1 MAEVRK
7 NEVDDMTPTIVA
19 QMALGA
25 LAGNLQLA
33 AVADRNWEPLVAQH
47 GETIQIP
54 IRGAV
59 TAEDKVA
66 ASDVTEQQ
74 PATTNVSITLNKH
87 KETTIIFEDVARA
100 FANQDVVRGY
110 AEDAAI
116 AHAEAIEIAGFV
128 EAYTGFTTN
137 ADLGVSGQAWDSA
150 TVLGA
155 RKIMKDQKVPKTAPV
170 YLFASTTAM
179 LDLLQL
185 PEFRDADKIGSAE
198 IINAAPEDFKRYG
211 MNFVESQY
219 IQSDS
224 GVPHCVALCPK
235 QGLALAMRP
244 LPLPPGGVIAAEF
257 VSGPPEEPAQNL
269 GLRMVYAYRAEK
281 IATQMTLDCLFG
293 WKVIRAAFG
302 QIILR

>member
-1 MAEVRK
+1 MAEVVK
-7 NEVDDMTPTIVA
+7 TGVDDMTPTIVA

-33 AVADRNWEPLVAQH
+33 AIADRNWEPLVAQQ
-47 GETIQIP
+47 GETVQIP

-66 ASDVTEQQ
+66 GSDVTEQT

-137 ADLGVSGQAWDSA
+137 DDLGAAGDAWTHP
-150 TVLGA
+150 TVTSA
-155 RKIMKDQKVPKTAPV
+155 RKRMRDAKTPRNAGI
-170 YLFASTTAM
+170 YLFASTAAM
-179 LDLLQL
+179 EDLLNL
-185 PEFRDADKIGSAE
+185 PEYRDSDKLGTSQMTDEAPMEFR
-198 IINAAPEDFKRYG
+198 RYG
-211 MNFVESQY
+211 VNFIETQY
-219 IQSDS
+219 IQSDG
-224 GVPHCVALCPK
+224 GVPHCLALCPK

-269 GLRMVYAYRAEK
+269 GMRMVYAYRAEK

-293 WKVIRAAFG
+293 WKVIRATFG